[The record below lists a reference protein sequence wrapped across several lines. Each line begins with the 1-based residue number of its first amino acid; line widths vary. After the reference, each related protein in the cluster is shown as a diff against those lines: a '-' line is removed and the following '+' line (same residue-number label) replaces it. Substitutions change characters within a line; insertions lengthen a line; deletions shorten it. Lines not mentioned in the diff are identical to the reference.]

1 MKSIRR
7 RLLLWLLP
15 GFAVLW
21 LAGGTAV
28 FFLFRAS
35 EFARIDSRMEDLERS
50 VRLMMAAEAARE
62 DPGSGYGPRR
72 RRVRLPEF
80 DEPGS
85 GYYYAIFTE
94 AGDLMQRSPSL
105 DGRSLPAA
113 VPGAGASNVRLEDG
127 EDVRLR
133 ATPLSDGTRR
143 GGGRARAGGQMQS
156 GTAVVAISL
165 EEAQQSLAG
174 LVIGMVV
181 TGGIGAAA
189 CAFLIVLALR
199 DGLKPLRVLGC
210 EVARIDPQSLSTRF
224 STGGLP
230 REIEPVIGLL
240 NQLLDRFEQGFHRE
254 RQFSADLAHELRTPL
269 AESRSL
275 IEMGLRYPD
284 EINAD
289 QQREILLASQRMER
303 IVNAMLQ
310 LARCEATKV
319 ESGEVIGLRPL
330 VEACWKPCGA
340 VAGERGIHLQ
350 IDLPPDGSVLGS
362 VDLWSLLVRN
372 LLSNAATYAPEG
384 TTVFVSTNNGALLQI
399 ANPAPDLQ
407 QEDLDRMFDRFWRA
421 DRVRSCDEH
430 SGLGLSIAR
439 ACAEAM
445 GFSLTASLNEREG
458 LRMLS
463 FCIRA

>member
-7 RLLLWLLP
+7 RLILWLLP
-15 GFAVLW
+15 GFAALW
-21 LAGGTAV
+21 LAGGTTV
-28 FFLFRAS
+28 YFLFRAS
-35 EFARIDSRMEDLERS
+35 EFERIDSRIEDLERT
-50 VRLMMAAEAARE
+50 VRLMMAAEAAK
-62 DPGSGYGPRR
+62 DNPGLGHGPRL
-72 RRVRLPEF
+72 RRVRLPVF

-85 GYYYAIFTE
+85 GYYYAIFSE
-94 AGDLMQRSPSL
+94 AGELVQRSPSL
-105 DGRSLPAA
+105 GGRGLPAA
-113 VPGAGASNVRLEDG
+113 KPGGGASNVRIEDG

-133 ATPLSDGTRR
+133 ATLLNDGTRR
-143 GGGRARAGGQMQS
+143 GGDRARAGGLVQS
-156 GTAVVAISL
+156 GTAVVAVSL

-189 CAFLIVLALR
+189 CALLIGLALR
-199 DGLKPLRVLGC
+199 DGLKPLRVLGR
-210 EVARIDPQSLSTRF
+210 EVAQIAPQSLSTRI

-230 REIEPVIGLL
+230 REIEPVVGLL
-240 NQLLDRFEQGFHRE
+240 NQLLDRFEEGFHRE

-284 EINAD
+284 EINEN
-289 QQREILLASQRMER
+289 QQREILLASGRMER
-303 IVNAMLQ
+303 IVDAMLQ
-310 LARCEATKV
+310 LARCEATAV
-319 ESGEVIGLRPL
+319 ERDEVIGLRQL
-330 VEACWKPCGA
+330 VEACWNPCGA
-340 VAGERGIHLQ
+340 VAGARGIHLQ
-350 IDLPPDGSVLGS
+350 IDLPPEGSVRGS

-372 LLSNAATYAPEG
+372 LLSNAAIYAPEG

-399 ANPAPDLQ
+399 ANQAPDLQ
-407 QEDLDRMFDRFWRA
+407 REDMDRMFDRFWRA
-421 DRVRSCDEH
+421 DRVRSCGEH

-439 ACAEAM
+439 ASAEAM
-445 GFSLTASLNEREG
+445 GLSLTASLDDREG

>member
-7 RLLLWLLP
+7 RLILWLLP

-21 LAGGTAV
+21 LAGGTTV

-35 EFARIDSRMEDLERS
+35 EFARIDTRMEDLERS
-50 VRLMMAAEAARE
+50 VSLMMAAEAAKE
-62 DPGSGYGPRR
+62 NPGLGQGPKR

-94 AGDLMQRSPSL
+94 AGELVQQSPSL

-113 VPGAGASNVRLEDG
+113 EPGAGASNVRLKDG

-133 ATPLSDGTRR
+133 ATPLNDGTRR
-143 GGGRARAGGQMQS
+143 GGGRARAGAQMQS

-189 CAFLIVLALR
+189 CTLLIALALR
-199 DGLKPLRVLGC
+199 DGLKPLRVLGS
-210 EVARIDPQSLSTRF
+210 EVAQIEPQSLSTRF
-224 STGGLP
+224 STRGLP
-230 REIEPVIGLL
+230 REIGPVVGLL
-240 NQLLDRFEQGFHRE
+240 NQLLDRFEEGFHRE

-284 EINAD
+284 EINEN
-289 QQREILLASQRMER
+289 QQREILLASGRMER
-303 IVNAMLQ
+303 IVDAMLQ

-319 ESGEVIGLRPL
+319 ESDEVIGLRQL
-330 VEACWKPCGA
+330 VETCWKPYGA

-350 IDLPPDGSVLGS
+350 IDLTPDGSVRDS
-362 VDLWSLLVRN
+362 ADLWSLLVRN
-372 LLSNAATYAPEG
+372 LLSNAAVYAPEG
-384 TTVFVSTNNGALLQI
+384 TTVFVSTNNQTLLQI
-399 ANPAPDLQ
+399 VNQAPDLR
-407 QEDLDRMFDRFWRA
+407 QEDIDRMFDRFWRA
-421 DRVRSCDEH
+421 DRVRSGDEH

-445 GFSLTASLNEREG
+445 GLSLTASLHEREG
-458 LRMLS
+458 LRLLS
-463 FCIRA
+463 FYIRA

>member
-1 MKSIRR
+1 
-7 RLLLWLLP
+7 
-15 GFAVLW
+15 
-21 LAGGTAV
+21 
-28 FFLFRAS
+28 
-35 EFARIDSRMEDLERS
+35 MEDLERS
-50 VRLMMAAEAARE
+50 VRLMMAAETAKE
-62 DPGSGYGPRR
+62 HPGLGHGPRL

-94 AGDLMQRSPSL
+94 AGELLQRSPSL

-113 VPGAGASNVRLEDG
+113 EPGAGASNVRLEDG

-143 GGGRARAGGQMQS
+143 GGGRARAGGKMQS
-156 GTAVVAISL
+156 GTAVVAVSL

-189 CAFLIVLALR
+189 CALLIGLALR
-199 DGLKPLRVLGC
+199 DGLKPLRVLGR
-210 EVARIDPQSLSTRF
+210 EVARIAPQSLSNRF

-230 REIEPVIGLL
+230 REIEPVVGLL

-284 EINAD
+284 EINEN
-289 QQREILLASQRMER
+289 QQREILLASARMER
-303 IVNAMLQ
+303 IVDAMLQ
-310 LARCEATKV
+310 LARCEATV
-319 ESGEVIGLRPL
+319 ARERRSHRAAATGGGVLEPMR
-330 VEACWKPCGA
+330 CG
-340 VAGERGIHLQ
+340 GRERGIHLQ
-350 IDLPPDGSVLGS
+350 IDLPPDGSVRGS
-362 VDLWSLLVRN
+362 ADLWSLLVGN
-372 LLSNAATYAPEG
+372 LLSNAAIYAPEE
-384 TTVFVSTNNGALLQI
+384 TTVSVSTNNEILLQI
-399 ANPAPDLQ
+399 ANPAPDLR

-421 DRVRSCDEH
+421 DRVRSGDEH

-445 GFSLTASLNEREG
+445 GLSLTASLDEREG
-458 LRMLS
+458 LRQCCRFASGRDGCPRCHSSAAGAGEKIPATSPCHHLGMLS
-463 FCIRA
+463 

>member
-1 MKSIRR
+1 
-7 RLLLWLLP
+7 
-15 GFAVLW
+15 
-21 LAGGTAV
+21 
-28 FFLFRAS
+28 
-35 EFARIDSRMEDLERS
+35 
-50 VRLMMAAEAARE
+50 MMAAEAAKE
-62 DPGSGYGPRR
+62 NPGLGQGPKR

-94 AGDLMQRSPSL
+94 AGELVQQSPSL

-113 VPGAGASNVRLEDG
+113 EPGVGASNVRLEDG

-133 ATPLSDGTRR
+133 ATPLNDGTRR
-143 GGGRARAGGQMQS
+143 GGGRARAGAQMQS

-189 CAFLIVLALR
+189 CTLLIALALR
-199 DGLKPLRVLGC
+199 DGLKPLRVLGS
-210 EVARIDPQSLSTRF
+210 EVAQIEPQSLSTRF

-230 REIEPVIGLL
+230 REIGPVVGLL
-240 NQLLDRFEQGFHRE
+240 NQLLDRFEEGFHRE

-284 EINAD
+284 EINED
-289 QQREILLASQRMER
+289 QQREILLASGRMER
-303 IVNAMLQ
+303 IVDAMLQ

-319 ESGEVIGLRPL
+319 ESDEVIVLRQL
-330 VEACWKPCGA
+330 VETCWKPCGA

-350 IDLPPDGSVLGS
+350 IDLTPDGSVRGS
-362 VDLWSLLVRN
+362 ADLWSLLVRN
-372 LLSNAATYAPEG
+372 LLSNAAVYAPED
-384 TTVFVSTNNGALLQI
+384 TTVFVSRNNDALLQI
-399 ANPAPDLQ
+399 SNQAPDLR
-407 QEDLDRMFDRFWRA
+407 QEDIERMFDRFWRA
-421 DRVRSCDEH
+421 DRVRSGDEH
-430 SGLGLSIAR
+430 SGLGLAIAR

-445 GFSLTASLNEREG
+445 GLSLTASLHESEG
-458 LRMLS
+458 LRLLS
-463 FCIRA
+463 FYIKA

>member
-7 RLLLWLLP
+7 RLILWLLP

-21 LAGGTAV
+21 LAGGATV

-35 EFARIDSRMEDLERS
+35 EFARIDTRMEDLERS
-50 VRLMMAAEAARE
+50 VSFIMAAEAAKE
-62 DPGSGYGPRR
+62 NPASGQGSKR

-85 GYYYAIFTE
+85 GYYYAIFTD
-94 AGDLMQRSPSL
+94 AGELVKQSPSL
-105 DGRSLPAA
+105 DKRSLPA
-113 VPGAGASNVRLEDG
+113 VESGAGASNVRLADG

-133 ATPLSDGTRR
+133 ATPLSDGIRR
-143 GGGRARAGGQMQS
+143 GGVRARAGAQMQS
-156 GTAVVAISL
+156 SIAVVAISL

-181 TGGIGAAA
+181 TGGIGAVA
-189 CAFLIVLALR
+189 CALLIGLALR
-199 DGLKPLRVLGC
+199 DGLKPLRVLGS
-210 EVARIDPQSLSTRF
+210 EVAQIEPQSLSTRF

-230 REIEPVIGLL
+230 REIGPVVGLL
-240 NQLLDRFEQGFHRE
+240 NQLLDRFEEGFHRE

-284 EINAD
+284 EINEN
-289 QQREILLASQRMER
+289 QQREILLASTRMER
-303 IVNAMLQ
+303 IVDAMLQ

-319 ESGEVIGLRPL
+319 ESDEVIALRQL
-330 VEACWKPCGA
+330 VETCWKPCGA
-340 VAGERGIHLQ
+340 AAGERGIHLQ
-350 IDLPPDGSVLGS
+350 IDLTHDGSVRGS
-362 VDLWSLLVRN
+362 ADLWSLLVRN
-372 LLSNAATYAPEG
+372 LLSNAAVYAPEG
-384 TTVFVSTNNGALLQI
+384 TTVFVSTNNQTLLQI
-399 ANPAPDLQ
+399 GNSAPDLEQ
-407 QEDLDRMFDRFWRA
+407 VDLDRMFDRFWRA
-421 DRVRSCDEH
+421 DHVRSGDEH

-445 GFSLTASLNEREG
+445 GLSLTASLHDCEG
-458 LRMLS
+458 LRLLS
-463 FCIRA
+463 FYIRA

>member
-7 RLLLWLLP
+7 RLILWLLP

-21 LAGGTAV
+21 LAGGTTV

-35 EFARIDSRMEDLERS
+35 EFARIDTRMEDLERS
-50 VRLMMAAEAARE
+50 VSLMMAAEAAKE
-62 DPGSGYGPRR
+62 NPGLGQGPKR
-72 RRVRLPEF
+72 RRVLLPEF
-80 DEPGS
+80 DDPGS

-94 AGDLMQRSPSL
+94 AGELVQQSPSL

-113 VPGAGASNVRLEDG
+113 EPGLGASNVRLKDG

-133 ATPLSDGTRR
+133 ATPLNDGTRR
-143 GGGRARAGGQMQS
+143 GGGRARAGAQMQS

-189 CAFLIVLALR
+189 CALLIGLALR
-199 DGLKPLRVLGC
+199 DGLKPLRVLGS
-210 EVARIDPQSLSTRF
+210 EVAQIAPQSLSTRF
-224 STGGLP
+224 SIGGLP
-230 REIEPVIGLL
+230 REIGPVVGLL
-240 NQLLDRFEQGFHRE
+240 NQLLDRFEEGFHRE

-284 EINAD
+284 EINEN
-289 QQREILLASQRMER
+289 QQREILLASTRMER
-303 IVNAMLQ
+303 IVDAMLQ

-319 ESGEVIGLRPL
+319 ESDEVIVLRQL
-330 VEACWKPCGA
+330 VETCWKPCGA

-350 IDLPPDGSVLGS
+350 IDLTPDGSVRGS
-362 VDLWSLLVRN
+362 ADLWSLLVRN
-372 LLSNAATYAPEG
+372 LLSNAAVYAPEG
-384 TTVFVSTNNGALLQI
+384 TTVFVSRNNDALLQI
-399 ANPAPDLQ
+399 ANQAPDLR
-407 QEDLDRMFDRFWRA
+407 QEDIDRMFDRFWRA
-421 DRVRSCDEH
+421 DRVRSGDEH

-439 ACAEAM
+439 ACAKAM
-445 GFSLTASLNEREG
+445 GLSLTASLHEREG
-458 LRMLS
+458 LRLLS
-463 FCIRA
+463 FYIGA

>member
-7 RLLLWLLP
+7 RLILWLLP

-35 EFARIDSRMEDLERS
+35 EFARIDTQMEDLERS
-50 VRLMMAAEAARE
+50 VSLMMAAEAAKE
-62 DPGSGYGPRR
+62 NPGLGQGPRR

-80 DEPGS
+80 DESES

-94 AGDLMQRSPSL
+94 AGDLVQKSPSL
-105 DGRSLPAA
+105 DGRSLPISK
-113 VPGAGASNVRLEDG
+113 PGAGASNVRLGDG

-133 ATPLSDGTRR
+133 AMLLSDGPRR
-143 GGGRARAGGQMQS
+143 GGGRARAGGRMQS

-174 LVIGMVV
+174 LIIGMVV
-181 TGGIGAAA
+181 TGGFGAAA
-189 CAFLIVLALR
+189 CALLIGLALR
-199 DGLKPLRVLGC
+199 DGLKPLRVLGH

-303 IVNAMLQ
+303 IVDAMLQ

-319 ESGEVIGLRPL
+319 ESEEVIGLRQL

-340 VAGERGIHLQ
+340 VAGERAIHLQ
-350 IDLPPDGSVLGS
+350 IDLPPDKSVGGSE
-362 VDLWSLLVRN
+362 DLWSLLVRN
-372 LLSNAATYAPEG
+372 LLSNAAIYAPEG
-384 TTVFVSTNNGALLQI
+384 TTVFVSTNNEALLQI

-407 QEDLDRMFDRFWRA
+407 QEDLGRMFDRFWRA

-445 GFSLTASLNEREG
+445 GLALTASLHQHG
-458 LRMLS
+458 SGQMLS
-463 FCIRA
+463 FNIRA

>member
-7 RLLLWLLP
+7 RLILWLLP
-15 GFAVLW
+15 GFAALW
-21 LAGGTAV
+21 LVGGTAV

-35 EFARIDSRMEDLERS
+35 EFARIDTRMDGLERS

-62 DPGSGYGPRR
+62 DPGSGYGPRH

-80 DEPGS
+80 DEPRS
-85 GYYYAIFTE
+85 GHYYAIFTE
-94 AGDLMQRSPSL
+94 AGELVQSSPSL
-105 DGRSLPAA
+105 DGRRLPAA
-113 VPGAGASNVRLEDG
+113 EPVAGTSNVRLEDG

-133 ATPLSDGTRR
+133 AAPLNDGTRR
-143 GGGRARAGGQMQS
+143 GSARARAGGRMQS

-174 LVIGMVV
+174 LVIGMVI

-189 CAFLIVLALR
+189 CALLIGFALR
-199 DGLKPLRVLGC
+199 DGLMPLKVLGR
-210 EVARIDPQSLSTRF
+210 EVARIAPQSLSNRF

-230 REIEPVIGLL
+230 REIKPVIGLL

-284 EINAD
+284 EINEN
-289 QQREILLASQRMER
+289 QQREILLASTRMER
-303 IVNAMLQ
+303 IVEAMLQ

-319 ESGEVIGLRPL
+319 VSDEVIGLRQL
-330 VEACWKPCGA
+330 VEACWKPCSA

-350 IDLPPDGSVLGS
+350 IDLPQDGSVRGS
-362 VDLWSLLVRN
+362 ADLWSLLVRN
-372 LLSNAATYAPEG
+372 LLSNAAIYAPEG
-384 TTVFVSTNNGALLQI
+384 TTVLVSTNHETLLRI

-430 SGLGLSIAR
+430 SGLGLPIAR

-445 GFSLTASLNEREG
+445 GLALTASLNEREG
-458 LRMLS
+458 LRLLS